1 MSTCWQ
7 PLPTMHKLNVY
18 RKHQLCWR
26 ARSSQ
31 AVGDAMLLIATP
43 NLSRCRGSWHHRE
56 NPVATTPGPYTHGE
70 GTTQTHTQPKM
81 RRVAPSCGAR
91 TSAGKGIDWAARTAL
106 ALRASGSSVCD
117 SARHVAVTLRRSCSP
132 QSAAE
137 LVRNDRESSS
147 YEYLLAAAPH
157 DAQTECLQTT
167 PIVLA
172 RPL

>member
-1 MSTCWQ
+1 MTGCRFPMSTCWQ

-18 RKHQLCWR
+18 RQHQLCWR

-31 AVGDAMLLIATP
+31 AVGDAMLLISTP

-70 GTTQTHTQPKM
+70 GTTQTHTNEDKKSSTLL
-81 RRVAPSCGAR
+81 RGAHECGER
-91 TSAGKGIDWAARTAL
+91 HRAARTAL
-106 ALRASGSSVCD
+106 ALRASGSSVGD
-117 SARHVAVTLRRSCSP
+117 RARLVAVTLRRSCST

-137 LVRNDRESSS
+137 LRRNDGMSIP

-157 DAQTECLQTT
+157 DAQT
-167 PIVLA
+167 
-172 RPL
+172 